1 LVSQKQR
8 ETKLCGKRLKVFLLS
23 LGLSLL
29 SPFVPLCSYSYA
41 DVILTDE
48 EATELMDEIQQ
59 SKMELQTV
67 KDELKTSKEELKQ
80 SKEELKQSKSQL
92 EDVKNTYTEQKQS
105 YETQLEEA
113 EKEKNTLK
121 TWLTMTA
128 TSSVCLLGVTLLLL
142 LL

>member
-1 LVSQKQR
+1 MVSQKQR

-29 SPFVPLCSYSYA
+29 SPFVPLCSSSYA
-41 DVILTDE
+41 DVILSDE

-80 SKEELKQSKSQL
+80 SKNQL

-121 TWLTMTA
+121 TWLTITA
-128 TSSVCLLGVTLLLL
+128 TSSVCLFGVTLLLL

>member
-1 LVSQKQR
+1 M
-8 ETKLCGKRLKVFLLS
+8 CGKRLKVFLLL

-29 SPFVPLCSYSYA
+29 SPSALLCSYSYA

-48 EATELMDEIQQ
+48 EATELMNEIQQ
-59 SKMELQTV
+59 SKAELQTV

-80 SKEELKQSKSQL
+80 SKNQL
-92 EDVKNTYTEQKQS
+92 EDVKSTYTEQKKS

-121 TWLTMTA
+121 TWLTITA
-128 TSSVCLLGVTLLLL
+128 TSSGCLLCFTILLLL
-142 LL
+142 L